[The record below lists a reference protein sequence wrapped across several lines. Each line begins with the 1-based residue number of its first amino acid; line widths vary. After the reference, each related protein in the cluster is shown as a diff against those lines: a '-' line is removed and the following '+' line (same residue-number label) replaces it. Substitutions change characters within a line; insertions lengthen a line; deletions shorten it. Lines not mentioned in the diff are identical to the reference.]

1 MAKDLPSLLEEFVSL
16 VIYIDTRLKKSQSQ
30 NSCTRKVVVSSAV
43 VSEPPSIPYTQ
54 TDEPMQLGA
63 TCLSPE
69 ESRIVSLELASED
82 DVAGRGTLG
91 YKEALAPV
99 TRYMPGRNCAVI
111 CPSISYYQHYLA
123 AIFAIEE
130 INQNANIL
138 PNLTLGYRIYDAC
151 TSESRAAANTLSILT
166 GRAASVPNYSCNDKG
181 TLAAF
186 VGHLLP
192 TLTHVVSD
200 MTTIYR
206 FPQVS
211 YGAQDPAL
219 DDRQQYPTF
228 YRTIINEKYHFVTIN
243 QILKLFGWTW
253 VGIIYSDDES
263 HQRAA
268 NKISS
273 EITTSGGC
281 VEFMALYT
289 TENLLTI
296 SITIDKIRRSS
307 ANVIIISSNSH
318 MLLHIVLTI
327 EMTTTLKKHLL
338 FSSSLE
344 NMISFA
350 YSSLNGSL
358 IISGN
363 QGAIPG
369 FKEFFY
375 TAHPTKFPNDEITA
389 LLWLALFCCLKYGD
403 NSSGIY
409 IPACTMND
417 TLSFFGMSFYAVIN
431 LHITYNMYIAVYA
444 LAHALHKVLYGEPHE
459 KQPLESE
466 LQLNLCKIQMCIE
479 TWLSAMVEQLNN
491 HLKSIH
497 FQTSSGDEI
506 FFNEHGEVQGNLEI
520 ENWISY
526 PNETTA
532 IRKVGTFN
540 SSAPPGE
547 QLLINKPDIIWGT
560 PLNDIPQSVCIGTCQ
575 PGYRKAGIKGLPA
588 CCYECVQCSDGEIAN
603 VSDMENC
610 IRCQEDEWSN
620 EKKNKC
626 IKKTIDFLSYAE
638 PLGLSLAMLAIL
650 LSITASIVLGIFIRN
665 RQSQIVKANNQELSY
680 SLLLTIILSFLCTLL
695 FIGKPKKVTCLLRQ
709 ITFAVIFTISISSV
723 LVKTMTVLI
732 AFHAITP
739 GSMLKIL
746 VRKSV
751 SRCFILVFSLGE
763 VIICIMWFL
772 HCPPFP
778 DYDTR
783 SSVMTLQ
790 CNEGSAVAFYI
801 AVGYIGM
808 LASVSFITAYLA
820 RGLPD
825 IFNEASHIT
834 FSMLVFCCVWI
845 TFIPAYI
852 SSKGKYMVAVEI
864 FAILSSS
871 SGLLGFIFLPKCYI
885 ILLKP
890 EMNVKGK
897 GTSKKK

>member
-1 MAKDLPSLLEEFVSL
+1 
-16 VIYIDTRLKKSQSQ
+16 
-30 NSCTRKVVVSSAV
+30 
-43 VSEPPSIPYTQ
+43 
-54 TDEPMQLGA
+54 
-63 TCLSPE
+63 
-69 ESRIVSLELASED
+69 
-82 DVAGRGTLG
+82 
-91 YKEALAPV
+91 
-99 TRYMPGRNCAVI
+99 MPGRNCAVI
-111 CPSISYYQHYLA
+111 CTDLFQSILSMKWNSFILKNLSLKIFNGLYCLVPVLLVIVALLLTLPGSAGASACVLEDQSPSGVQQDGDIILGIVLSLFKSTKFLKKNKFTKKPYPPTCYNPSISYYQHYLA

-206 FPQVS
+206 FP
-211 YGAQDPAL
+211 
-219 DDRQQYPTF
+219 
-228 YRTIINEKYHFVTIN
+228 
-243 QILKLFGWTW
+243 
-253 VGIIYSDDES
+253 
-263 HQRAA
+263 
-268 NKISS
+268 
-273 EITTSGGC
+273 
-281 VEFMALYT
+281 
-289 TENLLTI
+289 
-296 SITIDKIRRSS
+296 
-307 ANVIIISSNSH
+307 
-318 MLLHIVLTI
+318 
-327 EMTTTLKKHLL
+327 
-338 FSSSLE
+338 
-344 NMISFA
+344 
-350 YSSLNGSL
+350 
-358 IISGN
+358 
-363 QGAIPG
+363 
-369 FKEFFY
+369 
-375 TAHPTKFPNDEITA
+375 
-389 LLWLALFCCLKYGD
+389 
-403 NSSGIY
+403 
-409 IPACTMND
+409 
-417 TLSFFGMSFYAVIN
+417 
-431 LHITYNMYIAVYA
+431 
-444 LAHALHKVLYGEPHE
+444 
-459 KQPLESE
+459 
-466 LQLNLCKIQMCIE
+466 
-479 TWLSAMVEQLNN
+479 QLNN

>member
-1 MAKDLPSLLEEFVSL
+1 MKWNSFILDKTSRFKWYLKIFNGLYCLVPMLL
-16 VIYIDTRLKKSQSQ
+16 VIVALLLTLPGSAGASACVLEDQSPSGVQ
-30 NSCTRKVVVSSAV
+30 QDGDIILGIVLSLFRSTKIVVKNKFTEKPS
-43 VSEPPSIPYTQ
+43 PPR
-54 TDEPMQLGA
+54 
-63 TCLSPE
+63 CH
-69 ESRIVSLELASED
+69 
-82 DVAGRGTLG
+82 
-91 YKEALAPV
+91 
-99 TRYMPGRNCAVI
+99 N
-111 CPSISYYQHYLA
+111 PSISYYQHYLA

-206 FPQVS
+206 FP
-211 YGAQDPAL
+211 
-219 DDRQQYPTF
+219 
-228 YRTIINEKYHFVTIN
+228 
-243 QILKLFGWTW
+243 
-253 VGIIYSDDES
+253 
-263 HQRAA
+263 
-268 NKISS
+268 
-273 EITTSGGC
+273 
-281 VEFMALYT
+281 
-289 TENLLTI
+289 
-296 SITIDKIRRSS
+296 
-307 ANVIIISSNSH
+307 
-318 MLLHIVLTI
+318 
-327 EMTTTLKKHLL
+327 
-338 FSSSLE
+338 
-344 NMISFA
+344 
-350 YSSLNGSL
+350 
-358 IISGN
+358 
-363 QGAIPG
+363 
-369 FKEFFY
+369 
-375 TAHPTKFPNDEITA
+375 
-389 LLWLALFCCLKYGD
+389 
-403 NSSGIY
+403 
-409 IPACTMND
+409 
-417 TLSFFGMSFYAVIN
+417 
-431 LHITYNMYIAVYA
+431 
-444 LAHALHKVLYGEPHE
+444 
-459 KQPLESE
+459 
-466 LQLNLCKIQMCIE
+466 
-479 TWLSAMVEQLNN
+479 QLNN

>member
-1 MAKDLPSLLEEFVSL
+1 MTIHGGAVPS
-16 VIYIDTRLKKSQSQ
+16 
-30 NSCTRKVVVSSAV
+30 
-43 VSEPPSIPYTQ
+43 
-54 TDEPMQLGA
+54 
-63 TCLSPE
+63 SPF
-69 ESRIVSLELASED
+69 
-82 DVAGRGTLG
+82 
-91 YKEALAPV
+91 LAPV
-99 TRYMPGRNCAVI
+99 VSPPVAQFLEPKIPSPIHYTGDPEDYRGFLNH
-111 CPSISYYQHYLA
+111 PSISYYQHYLA

-200 MTTIYR
+200 MTKIYR
-206 FPQVS
+206 FPQIS

-228 YRTIINEKYHFVTIN
+228 YRTIINEKYHFVTIS
-243 QILKLFGWTW
+243 QMLKLFGWTW
-253 VGIIYSDDES
+253 
-263 HQRAA
+263 
-268 NKISS
+268 
-273 EITTSGGC
+273 
-281 VEFMALYT
+281 
-289 TENLLTI
+289 
-296 SITIDKIRRSS
+296 
-307 ANVIIISSNSH
+307 
-318 MLLHIVLTI
+318 
-327 EMTTTLKKHLL
+327 
-338 FSSSLE
+338 
-344 NMISFA
+344 
-350 YSSLNGSL
+350 
-358 IISGN
+358 
-363 QGAIPG
+363 
-369 FKEFFY
+369 
-375 TAHPTKFPNDEITA
+375 
-389 LLWLALFCCLKYGD
+389 
-403 NSSGIY
+403 
-409 IPACTMND
+409 
-417 TLSFFGMSFYAVIN
+417 
-431 LHITYNMYIAVYA
+431 
-444 LAHALHKVLYGEPHE
+444 
-459 KQPLESE
+459 
-466 LQLNLCKIQMCIE
+466 
-479 TWLSAMVEQLNN
+479 LNN
-491 HLKSIH
+491 HLKKVH
-497 FQTSSGDEI
+497 FQTVSGDEI
-506 FFNEHGEVQGNLEI
+506 FFNEHGEVQGNLEV
-520 ENWISY
+520 ENCISY

-575 PGYRKAGIKGLPA
+575 PGYRKAGIKGRPA

-620 EKKNKC
+620 ENRIKC

-638 PLGLSLAMLAIL
+638 PLGLSLAILAIL
-650 LSITASIVLGIFIRN
+650 LSITASLVLGIFIRN
-665 RQSQIVKANNQELSY
+665 RHSQIVKANNRELSY
-680 SLLLTIILSFLCTLL
+680 SLLLTLILSFLCTLF
-695 FIGKPKKVTCLLRQ
+695 FIGRPLKVTCMLRQ
-709 ITFAVIFTISISSV
+709 VTFAVIFTISISSV
-723 LVKTMTVLI
+723 LGKTVTVLI

-739 GSMLKIL
+739 GSMLKIWVGKRVPRCL
-746 VRKSV
+746 V
-751 SRCFILVFSLGE
+751 LLLSLGE
-763 VIICIMWFL
+763 VIICITWFL

-783 SSVMTLQ
+783 SQPSVMTLQ

-845 TFIPAYI
+845 AFIPTYL

-871 SGLLGFIFLPKCYI
+871 SGLLGCIFIPKCYI

-890 EMNVKGK
+890 TKSVKEK
-897 GTSKKK
+897 ATSKKNKSKFLNYKTH

>member
-1 MAKDLPSLLEEFVSL
+1 MKWNSFILENVSL
-16 VIYIDTRLKKSQSQ
+16 KIFNGLYCLVPVLLVIVALLLTLPGSAGASACVLEDQSPSGVQ
-30 NSCTRKVVVSSAV
+30 QDGDIILGIVLSLFRSTTIVMETKFTEKPS
-43 VSEPPSIPYTQ
+43 PPR
-54 TDEPMQLGA
+54 
-63 TCLSPE
+63 CH
-69 ESRIVSLELASED
+69 
-82 DVAGRGTLG
+82 
-91 YKEALAPV
+91 
-99 TRYMPGRNCAVI
+99 N
-111 CPSISYYQHYLA
+111 PSISYYQHYLA

-151 TSESRAAANTLSILT
+151 TSESRAAANTMSILT

-186 VGHLLP
+186 VGHLLL

-219 DDRQQYPTF
+219 GDRQQYPTF
-228 YRTIINEKYHFVTIN
+228 YRTIINEKYHFVTIS
-243 QILKLFGWTW
+243 QMLKLFGWTW
-253 VGIIYSDDES
+253 VGIIYSEDES

-273 EITTSGGC
+273 EITISGGC

-289 TENLLTI
+289 TENILTL
-296 SITIDKIRRSS
+296 SIAIDKIRRSS
-307 ANVIIISSNSH
+307 AKVIIISSNSH
-318 MLLHIVLTI
+318 MLLHIVITI
-327 EMTTTLKKHLL
+327 KLTTTLKRHLL
-338 FSSSLE
+338 FPSSLE
-344 NMISFA
+344 NMSSFA

-358 IISGN
+358 IISGH
-363 QGAIPG
+363 QGAVPG
-369 FKEFFY
+369 FKEYFY

-389 LLWLALFCCLKYGD
+389 LLWLVIFRCLKYGD
-403 NSSGIY
+403 NSSGMY

-417 TLSFFGMSFYAVIN
+417 TLSFLDMSFYVVNN
-431 LHITYNMYIAVYA
+431 LHITYNMYVAVYA

-459 KQPLESE
+459 KQPFESQ
-466 LQLNLCKIQMCIE
+466 LQLNLCKIWMCIE
-479 TWLSAMVEQLNN
+479 IWLSAMFEQLNN
-491 HLKSIH
+491 HLKRVH

-506 FFNEHGEVQGNLEI
+506 LFNEHGEVQGNLEI

-526 PNETTA
+526 PNKTVA
-532 IRKVGTFN
+532 ISKVGTFN

-603 VSDMENC
+603 VSDMDNC

-638 PLGLSLAMLAIL
+638 PLGLSLAILAIL
-650 LSITASIVLGIFIRN
+650 LSITASLVLGIFIKN
-665 RQSQIVKANNQELSY
+665 RHSQIVKTNNRELSY
-680 SLLLTIILSFLCTLL
+680 TLLLTLILSFLCTLL
-695 FIGKPKKVTCLLRQ
+695 FIGQPMKVTCMLRQ
-709 ITFAVIFTISISSV
+709 VTFAVIFTTSISSV
-723 LVKTMTVLI
+723 LGKTVTVLI

-739 GSMLKIL
+739 GSMLKIWVGKRSPRSL
-746 VRKSV
+746 VLLLSM
-751 SRCFILVFSLGE
+751 GE
-763 VIICIMWFL
+763 VIICIMWLL

-783 SSVMTLQ
+783 SQPSVMTLQ

-820 RGLPD
+820 RSLPD

-845 TFIPAYI
+845 AFIPTYL

-871 SGLLGFIFLPKCYI
+871 SGLLGCIFIPKCYI

-890 EMNVKGK
+890 TKSIREKA
-897 GTSKKK
+897 TSKKNKPTLLSYKTH